1 MTAGMDRQPLDEGRD
16 FTKFIWIGIGVLFL
30 VMVIGLMFTDRRD
43 PAQSYCNVSHI
54 LISVNGADPND
65 RARGL
70 EKIKEIQA
78 KLAAGESFGAL
89 AREYSDD
96 PTTKNKGGAL
106 GAQARGVYQENFENA
121 VWSQEIGVVGDV
133 VGTTF
138 GFHLVLVHDRNIS
151 EADKYEAEL
160 DRKARE
166 MKDNDAQPIIET
178 PTE

>member
-1 MTAGMDRQPLDEGRD
+1 M
-16 FTKFIWIGIGVLFL
+16 
-30 VMVIGLMFTDRRD
+30 
-43 PAQSYCNVSHI
+43 
-54 LISVNGADPND
+54 
-65 RARGL
+65 
-70 EKIKEIQA
+70 
-78 KLAAGESFGAL
+78 
-89 AREYSDD
+89 
-96 PTTKNKGGAL
+96 
-106 GAQARGVYQENFENA
+106 
-121 VWSQEIGVVGDV
+121 